1 MPSLASRHPSFTG
14 RRIYIPTSRIR
25 AAARRTAAATAIQ
38 ARFRG
43 RRTRRGLFRKP
54 RSGGRPLVIPIKVG
68 YSYDVVGTG
77 AAFVNFD
84 QDIGLH
90 LAPAAFLARY
100 EPIFDYIRINKARI
114 EITCPYNIGQHAVGT
129 QSLYRM
135 WSKKAYSTA
144 EVPPGSITEWLNMQS
159 AKRTTFA
166 GKNNSVNYY
175 LTPAYETTVQPLN
188 VAVTQ
193 LRLLYKQWQTI
204 RPLPAAMTP
213 HIGIIG
219 QIHRLDGSVI
229 GNTNVFKVNV
239 TLYCQMKGIKQL

>member
-1 MPSLASRHPSFTG
+1 MPSLSDHPGYRGKANLPPAFFRARARH
-14 RRIYIPTSRIR
+14 R
-25 AAARRTAAATAIQ
+25 AAATIQ
-38 ARFRG
+38 RRFRARRG
-43 RRTRRGLFRKP
+43 RRRGLFKLP
-54 RSGGRPLVIPIKVG
+54 KSGGRPLTIPIKVG
-68 YSYDVVGTG
+68 YTYDVLGTG

-193 LRLLYKQWQTI
+193 LRLLYKQWQSI
-204 RPLPAAMTP
+204 RATPAAMTP